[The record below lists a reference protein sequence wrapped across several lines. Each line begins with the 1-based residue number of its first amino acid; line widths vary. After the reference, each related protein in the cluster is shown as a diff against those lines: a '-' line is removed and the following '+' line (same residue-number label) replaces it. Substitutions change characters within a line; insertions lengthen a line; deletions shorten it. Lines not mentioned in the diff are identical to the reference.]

1 MEKENIFYATG
12 KRKSAIARTRLIP
25 GSGNITINGRPAD
38 NYFALESARTVM
50 DQPFN
55 ITNTLGSFDVIV
67 RVTGGG
73 TTGQAQ
79 AIRHGI
85 SRALEK
91 VDSANRLPLK
101 RAGLLRRDARVKE
114 RKKYGQPGARA
125 RFQFSKR

>member
-1 MEKENIFYATG
+1 MEQENVYYATG

-25 GSGNITINGRPAD
+25 GSGNITINGRSAEE
-38 NYFALESARTVM
+38 YFALESAHSIM
-50 DQPFN
+50 NQPFN
-55 ITNTLGSFDVIV
+55 ITNTMGSFDVIV
-67 RVTGGG
+67 RVAGGG
-73 TTGQAQ
+73 TTGQSQ

-91 VDSANRLPLK
+91 VDAANRLPLK

>member
-1 MEKENIFYATG
+1 MEQENIFYATG

-25 GSGNITINGRPAD
+25 GTGNITINGRPAD
-38 NYFALESARTVM
+38 NYFALESARAVM
-50 DQPFN
+50 DHPFN

-67 RVTGGG
+67 RVNGGG

-91 VDSANRLPLK
+91 VDAANRLPLK